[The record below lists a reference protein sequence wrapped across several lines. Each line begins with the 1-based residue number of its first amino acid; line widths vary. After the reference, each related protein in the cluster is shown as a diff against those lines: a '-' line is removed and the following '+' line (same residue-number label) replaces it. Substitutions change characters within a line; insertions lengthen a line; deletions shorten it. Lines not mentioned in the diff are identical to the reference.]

1 LRAFLLGATGTIGQ
15 AVHRALQA
23 RGYEI
28 VALARSQASA
38 ERLARAGAT
47 VLRGDMGLPAE
58 WLADLPQVDA
68 VIQMACDFNEAMAP
82 VERRLLDGLLPQL
95 VASPRPIRFIYTGG
109 CWLFGPTGDAAAD
122 ESSPFAPL
130 PAFAW
135 MVPHLQDV
143 LGNNDIDG
151 IVIHPGM
158 VYGGNLKDGGGGV
171 LRRFAQ
177 EARDRRTMRVVGSE
191 AVRWPLVHCDDL
203 AELYGLALERALPG
217 TSYLGVAIEGM
228 PVGEIARTVARHQGV
243 ATPTIET
250 ISEDAAAREFGD
262 WARGYACN
270 QRLSG
275 ARACREL
282 GWMPKHRDLTH
293 DMEPAT

>member
-1 LRAFLLGATGTIGQ
+1 M
-15 AVHRALQA
+15 
-23 RGYEI
+23 I
-28 VALARSQASA
+28 VGEFRRIL
-38 ERLARAGAT
+38 
-47 VLRGDMGLPAE
+47 
-58 WLADLPQVDA
+58 
-68 VIQMACDFNEAMAP
+68 EAK
-82 VERRLLDGLLPQL
+82 L
-95 VASPRPIRFIYTGG
+95 
-109 CWLFGPTGDAAAD
+109 
-122 ESSPFAPL
+122 
-130 PAFAW
+130 
-135 MVPHLQDV
+135 
-143 LGNNDIDG
+143 
-151 IVIHPGM
+151 
-158 VYGGNLKDGGGGV
+158 
-171 LRRFAQ
+171 
-177 EARDRRTMRVVGSE
+177 
-191 AVRWPLVHCDDL
+191 CDDL

>member
-1 LRAFLLGATGTIGQ
+1 M
-15 AVHRALQA
+15 HRALQV
-23 RGYEI
+23 RGHEI

-38 ERLARAGAT
+38 ERLAQAGAT
-47 VLRGDMGLPAE
+47 VIRGDIGRPAE
-58 WLADLPQVDA
+58 WLADLLQLDA
-68 VIQMACDFNEAMAP
+68 VIQMACDFDEAMAP
-82 VERRLLDGLLPQL
+82 VERRLLDGLLPHL
-95 VASPRPIRFIYTGG
+95 AASRRPVRFLYTGG
-109 CWLFGPTGDAAAD
+109 CWLFGPTGDTAAD
-122 ESSPFAPL
+122 ESSPFVPL

-135 MVPHLQDV
+135 MIPHLQDV

-158 VYGGNLKDGGGGV
+158 VYGDDLKGDGGGV
-171 LRRFAQ
+171 LRRFDR
-177 EARDRRTMRVVGSE
+177 EARDRRAIRVVGSE

-203 AELYGLALERALPG
+203 AELYGLALEHALPG
-217 TSYLGVAIEGM
+217 SSYLGVAIEGM
-228 PVGEIARTVARHQGV
+228 PVGKIARSVARRQGIAAPV
-243 ATPTIET
+243 LEV
-250 ISEDAAAREFGD
+250 ISEDAAAREFGE

-293 DMEPAT
+293 DMEPST

>member
-1 LRAFLLGATGTIGQ
+1 MRAFLLGATGTIGQ
-15 AVHRALQA
+15 AVHRALQV

-28 VALARSQASA
+28 VALARSQASVD
-38 ERLARAGAT
+38 RLARAGAT
-47 VLRGDMGLPAE
+47 VIRGDMGRPAE
-58 WLADLPQVDA
+58 WLADLPQLDA
-68 VIQMACDFNEAMAP
+68 VIQVACDFDEAMASI
-82 VERRLLDGLLPQL
+82 ERRLLDGLLPRL
-95 VASPRPIRFIYTGG
+95 ATSRRPTRFIYTGG
-109 CWLFGPTGDAAAD
+109 CWLFGPTGDAATD

-158 VYGGNLKDGGGGV
+158 VYGGDAQGGGGV

-177 EARDRRTMRVVGSE
+177 EARDRRALRVVGSE
-191 AVRWPLVHCDDL
+191 DVRWPLVHCDDL
-203 AELYGLALERALPG
+203 AELYVLALERALPG
-217 TSYLGVAIEGM
+217 TSYLGVSIEGM
-228 PVGEIARTVARHQGV
+228 PVGEIARSVARRLGIAAPV
-243 ATPTIET
+243 LEI
-250 ISEDAAAREFGD
+250 ISEDAAAREFGE

-282 GWMPKHRDLTH
+282 GWMPQHRDLTH
-293 DMEPAT
+293 DMEPST

>member
-1 LRAFLLGATGTIGQ
+1 M
-15 AVHRALQA
+15 HRALQV

-47 VLRGDMGLPAE
+47 VIRGDMGRPAE
-58 WLADLPQVDA
+58 WLADLPEVDA
-68 VIQMACDFNEAMAP
+68 VIQMACDFDEAMAP
-82 VERRLLDGLLPQL
+82 VERGLLDGLLPRL
-95 VASPRPIRFIYTGG
+95 AASRRPVRFLYTGG
-109 CWLFGPTGDAAAD
+109 CWLFGATGDTAAD

-158 VYGGNLKDGGGGV
+158 VYGGDAHGGGGV

-177 EARDRRTMRVVGSE
+177 EARDRRAIRVVGSE
-191 AVRWPLVHCDDL
+191 DVRWPLVHCDDL

-228 PVGEIARTVARHQGV
+228 PVGEIARTVARRLGIAAPV
-243 ATPTIET
+243 LEI
-250 ISEDAAAREFGD
+250 ISEDAAAQEFGD

-275 ARACREL
+275 VRACREL
-282 GWMPKHRDLTH
+282 GWTPKHRDLTY
-293 DMEPAT
+293 DLEPST

>member
-1 LRAFLLGATGTIGQ
+1 M
-15 AVHRALQA
+15 HRALQA
-23 RGYEI
+23 RGHDV

-38 ERLARAGAT
+38 ERLTRAGAT
-47 VLRGDMGLPAE
+47 VIHGDMGRPTE
-58 WLADLPQVDA
+58 WLADLPEIDA
-68 VIQMACDFNEAMAP
+68 VIQMACDFDEAMAR
-82 VERRLLDGLLPQL
+82 VERRLLDRLLPHL
-95 VASPRPIRFIYTGG
+95 AASLRPIRFIYTGG

-130 PAFAW
+130 PTFAW

-158 VYGGNLKDGGGGV
+158 VYGGDLMSGGGGV
-171 LRRFAQ
+171 LRRFVQ
-177 EARDRRTMRVVGSE
+177 EARARRAIRVVGSE

-203 AELYGLALERALPG
+203 AELYVLALERGLAG

-228 PVGEIARTVARHQGV
+228 PVGEIARTVARRLGIAAPV
-243 ATPTIET
+243 LEV
-250 ISEDAAAREFGD
+250 ISEDAAAQEFGD

-282 GWMPKHRDLTH
+282 GWMPKHHDLTYA
-293 DMEPAT
+293 MELST